1 MLSSNA
7 AMLHSTAAR
16 PQSTAAIM
24 NIATVKFAAVI
35 FLLLSLSAC
44 VTTLPGEASKANL
57 ESARQTYVRL
67 GLGYLRGGDRDAARQ
82 NFKKALE
89 IDKNSP
95 GALDGMAM
103 LYQLE
108 AMDKKAEEYF
118 KKAIR
123 ADRNFSRG
131 RNNYGSFLYE
141 QGRYQEAYDQFER
154 AAANLE
160 YDSRPIALMNLGRT
174 ALKLGDVDRAE
185 SALKHALSLDPNVTT
200 AMVELADIY
209 FSQQSYAEAKKYID
223 MYGQKTRHSAR
234 TLWLG
239 IRLERI
245 FGNRDKEASY
255 ALALKNLHPYS
266 QEFLKYK
273 QSLSATP

>member
-1 MLSSNA
+1 MLSSIA
-7 AMLHSTAAR
+7 ARLHFTAAR
-16 PQSTAAIM
+16 PEPTAAIM
-24 NIATVKFAAVI
+24 KINVKFAAIV
-35 FLLLSLSAC
+35 FCLLSLSAC
-44 VTTLPGEASKANL
+44 VTTLPGDVSKANL
-57 ESARQTYVRL
+57 ENARQTYVQL

-95 GALDGMAM
+95 GALDGMAL

-123 ADRNFSRG
+123 ADRDYSRG

-185 SALKHALSLDPNVTT
+185 SALKHALSLDPKVTT

-209 FSQQSYAEAKKYID
+209 FSRQNYAEAKKYID
-223 MYGQKTRHSAR
+223 MYGQSTRHSAR

-266 QEFLKYK
+266 QEYLQYK
-273 QSLSATP
+273 QSLTATP